1 MNNDIKKRILIV
13 TQYYYP
19 ETFKSTEIGEE
30 LVRRGHQVD
39 VLAGIPNYPD
49 GVYYKGY
56 GLLKKRKEIVNGVRI
71 YRCFQTPRGK
81 KSSSIGL
88 SLNFISFVIS
98 ATLWVLFFFV
108 WRKKY
113 DAIITHEPSPITQ
126 IIPAIILGKIRNTEV
141 YSWILDIW
149 PDSMVSSIGEKRA
162 RFIKPILTSVTEW
175 VYRNS
180 KLILVSSK
188 GMMELVNRNH
198 DYSDK
203 LVYFPNWCDDILSLP
218 IEDGDKLP
226 DGYKIMMAGNLND
239 GIGVE
244 ALVSLTDRLKDLQN
258 LWFVFV
264 GGGTREQYLRDAFK
278 EKGINNVVMT
288 GRLPFKKMP
297 ALYRQANA
305 MLITLKE
312 TKLPHLR
319 ATVPLRIQSY
329 MSAGKPILGMADGS
343 SMSVINASGCGF
355 CASAGDVENLASYI
369 KDVVM
374 SNREE
379 FDAKGENAR
388 NFYEKYYQMNS
399 CISNLEH
406 YISTSDITNP
416 PYPIPEV

>member
-1 MNNDIKKRILIV
+1 MRVLIL

-56 GLLKKRKEIVNGVRI
+56 SLLKKRQETINGVRI
-71 YRCFQTPRGK
+71 YRCFQSPRGK

-98 ATLWVLFFFV
+98 ATLWVLFFFA

-126 IIPAIILGKIRNTEV
+126 IIPAIILGKIRNTHV

-162 RFIKPILTSVTEW
+162 RFLKPILSRVTEW

-218 IEDGDKLP
+218 VEDCEKLP
-226 DGYKIMMAGNLND
+226 EGFKIMMAGNLND
-239 GIGVE
+239 GIGVD
-244 ALVSLTDRLKDLQN
+244 ALVYLTDSLKDLKD

-288 GRLPFKKMP
+288 GRLPFKIMP
-297 ALYRQANA
+297 ALYRQADA

-343 SMSVINASGCGF
+343 SMNVINASGSGF
-355 CASAGDVENLASYI
+355 CAPAGDVDSLASHI
-369 KDVVM
+369 REVVM
-374 SNREE
+374 NSRKE
-379 FDAKGENAR
+379 FAAKGANAR
-388 NFYEKYYQMNS
+388 HFYEKYYQMKR

-406 YISTSDITNP
+406 YISTSDFTNP
-416 PYPIPEV
+416 PYPVPEV